1 MMHKLGL
8 SGVVNTEPN
17 LRSDVLCKNMI
28 FLLRKPQSTFAL
40 RKPVANVKFTTFIKL
55 RKRLIS
61 CSEFL
66 YYIALI
72 KSVISELES

>member
-1 MMHKLGL
+1 MHKLGL

>member
-1 MMHKLGL
+1 MHKLGV

-28 FLLRKPQSTFAL
+28 FLLRKPQSTSAL
-40 RKPVANVKFTTFIKL
+40 RKPVVNVKFATFIKL

-61 CSEFL
+61 CSA
-66 YYIALI
+66 ALRRNHL
-72 KSVISELES
+72 S